1 MHFIFNFAS
10 IVFFIKV
17 VHTPA
22 SWWEIGTFSVKVEM
36 VWLAVGNMVV
46 VGLVFQ
52 QQGNVENLNQRE
64 SRLLVAIRA
73 RGSSS
78 ANGQRCRKTK
88 T

>member
-1 MHFIFNFAS
+1 MRTLVNALVILSFAS

-22 SWWEIGTFSVKVEM
+22 SWSEIGTFSVKVEM

-52 QQGNVENLNQRE
+52 QQEFVK
-64 SRLLVAIRA
+64 I
-73 RGSSS
+73 
-78 ANGQRCRKTK
+78 
-88 T
+88 